1 MVTINFFHL
10 SFWQVPDVSGHEP
23 EDKGRVGAELKVE
36 MKGRDGKD
44 LDFETQVTEKQD
56 LKQEA
61 KVSLL
66 SPQEKM
72 PPLQPAYKLDK
83 VKQKMTLEDLE
94 AAAEE
99 EADDDP
105 DFEVEQEK
113 REKKTSKRGGK
124 GKRKR
129 SDSSDS
135 EVDED
140 DAMFYPECSL
150 DVESEEAKTKKSKG
164 VSVNK
169 KPPKKRKKKRLEEI
183 EEDGGGEDG
192 ERMVKEEGPVDM
204 NLFALGFEETE
215 AKDIKVKKTMTQGER
230 LSMKVTSGK
239 ASENFMKIDL
249 KKKSF
254 SKGKNSGAKMKRFEY
269 KKKLAL
275 KEGTKVKESKCYRCG
290 EVGHWATQCTGGQGD
305 RCLKDQNQSLLS
317 INRLIPEQMAE
328 EFDPGDFPTLDQV

>member
-1 MVTINFFHL
+1 
-10 SFWQVPDVSGHEP
+10 
-23 EDKGRVGAELKVE
+23 
-36 MKGRDGKD
+36 MKGKDGKD
-44 LDFETQVTEKQD
+44 LDLETQVTVKQD
-56 LKQEA
+56 FHREA
-61 KVSLL
+61 KVS
-66 SPQEKM
+66 SPEEKM
-72 PPLQPAYKLDK
+72 PPLQPAYKLNK

-113 REKKTSKRGGK
+113 REKKIPKREGK

-135 EVDED
+135 EVDGD
-140 DAMFYPECSL
+140 DDMFYPECSM
-150 DVESEEAKTKKSKG
+150 DVTSEAEESKIKKKKG

-169 KPPKKRKKKRLEEI
+169 KPPKKRKKKKLEEI
-183 EEDGGGEDG
+183 EEDDGGEDG

-305 RCLKDQNQSLLS
+305 RCLKDEKAELTFDQQVDPRADGGGVRSRRLS
-317 INRLIPEQMAE
+317 YA
-328 EFDPGDFPTLDQV
+328 